1 MSLDNVKSIYE
12 QIADLGVVWVN
23 LSGGEPLLHPEM
35 FAIMEFAARQPYATS
50 LQTNGT
56 LWDEGLVQ
64 RLAAADPERRIH
76 IQVSLDG
83 PTYESSRKQ
92 RPMTPAEY
100 ERSLW
105 ALRRFKELGYETGC
119 LHVVSAATVGHSLE
133 TMRLA
138 LFDLGADSVQ
148 AVPLFPAGRAAR
160 YRAELD
166 HFWEGW
172 ARLVTDLTTIKRD
185 ATWGEKSRMFDM
197 GFFTLFELAF
207 PLDRAGRH
215 EEILSVWGLDLSSK
229 EAFQRQTRR
238 DLYCESG
245 WTELAIS
252 ADLELFPCVASLRTS
267 FKAGDL
273 RRDRLVDLWRESETL
288 EWFRSELGRVAER
301 EPCRRCDYRDICGG
315 GCRLTAFELTQDRL
329 SPDPRCPAVR
339 AWAQGP
345 RS

>member
-1 MSLDNVKSIYE
+1 M
-12 QIADLGVVWVN
+12 
-23 LSGGEPLLHPEM
+23 
-35 FAIMEFAARQPYATS
+35 
-50 LQTNGT
+50 
-56 LWDEGLVQ
+56 
-64 RLAAADPERRIH
+64 
-76 IQVSLDG
+76 
-83 PTYESSRKQ
+83 
-92 RPMTPAEY
+92 
-100 ERSLW
+100 
-105 ALRRFKELGYETGC
+105 
-119 LHVVSAATVGHSLE
+119 
-133 TMRLA
+133 
-138 LFDLGADSVQ
+138 
-148 AVPLFPAGRAAR
+148 
-160 YRAELD
+160 
-166 HFWEGW
+166 
-172 ARLVTDLTTIKRD
+172 TDLTTIKRD
-185 ATWGEKSRMFDM
+185 ATWGEKSRMFNV